1 MVFVC
6 FCRVSGAKRGQD
18 ERPGLISSSFRGLL
32 GLSEL
37 FPRPFGWRTVDPGA
51 EPGGRGAAGEP
62 AELSGFKRAAGGGVE
77 GVEDAD
83 YGAAAWI
90 LQVFGRF

>member
-1 MVFVC
+1 MSFGHETWPG
-6 FCRVSGAKRGQD
+6 RASGANF
-18 ERPGLISSSFRGLL
+18 ELISRPF

-51 EPGGRGAAGEP
+51 ERGGRAAAGEP